1 MNIITLPKDTDTRP
15 IREGVYK
22 DGEFQILDSSFWNQ
36 FSREQILMFMNE
48 ESLYVLPTEELL
60 CFLDHEIGENTAI
73 EVGAGIGIIGRELSI
88 RTTDSHQQ
96 SDAFMKQLY
105 KAYNTPPIKYPK
117 YIEKIDA
124 VSAARKYRPH
134 TILGCFVTHKWRHDT
149 QSGNDFGID
158 MTKMFSFAKKFILV
172 GNKKI
177 HKDNPLMRIPH
188 MEIELEGLI
197 TRGAVPE
204 LNRIFI
210 WNH

>member
-1 MNIITLPKDTDTRP
+1 MDLIILPQGTDTQP
-15 IREGVYK
+15 IKEGVYK
-22 DGEFQILDSSFWNQ
+22 DGEFQILGRSFWNK
-36 FSREQILMFMNE
+36 FSKDQILKFMNE

-60 CFLDHEIGENTAI
+60 DFLDKEIGENSAI
-73 EVGAGIGIIGRELSI
+73 EVGAGRGIIGRELNI

-96 SDAFMKQLY
+96 SDAFMKALY
-105 KAYNTPPIKYPK
+105 KAYNTTPIKYPH

-134 TILGCFVTHKWRHDT
+134 TILGCFVTHKWRGDT

-177 HKDNPLMRIPH
+177 HNDNPLMRLPH
-188 MEIELEGLI
+188 KEIELDGLI
-197 TRGAVPE
+197 TRGFNSE

-210 WNH
+210 WEH

>member
-1 MNIITLPKDTDTRP
+1 MDLIILPQETDTQP
-15 IREGVYK
+15 IKESVYK
-22 DGEFQILDSSFWNQ
+22 DGEFQILGSSFWNK
-36 FSREQILMFMNE
+36 FSKDQILKFMNE

-60 CFLDHEIGENTAI
+60 DFLDKEIGENSAI
-73 EVGAGIGIIGRELSI
+73 EVGAGRGIIGRELNI

-96 SDAFMKQLY
+96 SDAFMKALY
-105 KAYNTPPIKYPK
+105 KAYNTTPIKYPH

-134 TILGCFVTHKWRHDT
+134 TILGCFVTHKWRGDT

-177 HKDNPLMRIPH
+177 HNDNPLMRLPH
-188 MEIELEGLI
+188 KEIELEGLI
-197 TRGAVPE
+197 TRGFNSE

-210 WNH
+210 WEH

>member
-1 MNIITLPKDTDTRP
+1 MDLIILPQETDTQP
-15 IREGVYK
+15 IKEGVYK
-22 DGEFQILDSSFWNQ
+22 DGEFQILGSSFWNK
-36 FSREQILMFMNE
+36 FSKDQVLKFMNE
-48 ESLYVLPTEELL
+48 GSLYVLPTEELL
-60 CFLDHEIGENTAI
+60 DFLDKEIGENSAI
-73 EVGAGIGIIGRELSI
+73 EVGAGRGIIGRELNI

-96 SDAFMKQLY
+96 SDSFMKALY
-105 KAYNTPPIKYPK
+105 KAYNTTPIKYPH

-134 TILGCFVTHKWRHDT
+134 TILGCFVTHKWRGDT

-177 HKDNPLMRIPH
+177 HNDNPLMRLPH
-188 MEIELEGLI
+188 KEIELEGLI
-197 TRGAVPE
+197 TRGFNSE

-210 WNH
+210 WEH